1 MTYGIRYTEPVEGLD
16 LEDRRREMQHLL
28 TEHKCEVTFTKVNG
42 ELRTMPCTLQE
53 SAIPVKPVD
62 LASKSSEK
70 RLRTL
75 DVLSVWCLDKQEWR
89 SFKVANVR
97 EIRVVDAQKQS
108 V

>member
-1 MTYGIRYTEPVEGLD
+1 MTYGIRYTETAEGLD

-28 TEHKCEVTFTKVNG
+28 TEHDCEVTFTKVNG

-53 SAIPVKPVD
+53 SAIPAKPVD
-62 LASKSSEK
+62 IASKSNEK

-89 SFKVANVR
+89 SFKVANVQ
-97 EIRVVDAQKQS
+97 EIRVLGS
-108 V
+108 